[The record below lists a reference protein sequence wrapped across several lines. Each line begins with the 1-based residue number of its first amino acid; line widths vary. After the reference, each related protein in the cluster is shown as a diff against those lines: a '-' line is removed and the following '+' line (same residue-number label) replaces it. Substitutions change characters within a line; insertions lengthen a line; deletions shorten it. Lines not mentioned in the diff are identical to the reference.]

1 MSHMPGSSV
10 RDHMKWAGL
19 LGCEAV
25 LSSMALMQAS
35 SITAPKKIMSSL
47 GPASGHGSAQRDAQD
62 RGMQG
67 HMVLPTGMSCSP
79 LLLRKDGDFTAP
91 RLLDEKEMRP
101 SEDMQLKKKN
111 RKSGTP
117 CKMREHDGRAGK
129 GVVDEN
135 GNCPLSK
142 VQKNFICDHC
152 YGAFRSGYHLK
163 RHILI
168 HTGEKPFACAVC
180 DMRFIQRYHLERHSL
195 THTGVKPYACT
206 MCDMRFFQRYHLQRH
221 SLTHTGVKPYA
232 CSMCD
237 MRFFQRYHLQRHSLT
252 HTGVKPYACSMC
264 DMRFFQRYHL
274 ERHSLTHTGEKPFAC
289 DMCDMRFIQ
298 RYHLE
303 RHKRVHSGEKPYQCE
318 RCQQNFSRTDR
329 LLRHRRLCQ
338 GRGVAKVEAQP
349 CSFSQE
355 PPQAPPTTW
364 SPLHPATGRLAV

>member
-1 MSHMPGSSV
+1 MSHLPSSSV

-35 SITAPKKIMSSL
+35 TMAAPPKKMMAPL
-47 GPASGHGSAQRDAQD
+47 GHGPPQREGPD
-62 RGMQG
+62 RAPQS
-67 HMVLPTGMSCSP
+67 HMILPSGMSCPP
-79 LLLRKDGDFTAP
+79 LLIRKEGEFQAP
-91 RLLDEKEMRP
+91 RLLDEKEMRAN
-101 SEDMQLKKKN
+101 EDMQQKKKN
-111 RKSGTP
+111 RKAVTP
-117 CKMREHDGRAGK
+117 CKMRDQEGRGGK
-129 GVVDEN
+129 GTGGDEN
-135 GNCPLSK
+135 GPSSK

-168 HTGEKPFACAVC
+168 HTGEKPYACAVC

-195 THTGVKPYACT
+195 IHTGVKPYACS
-206 MCDMRFFQRYHLQRH
+206 MCDMRFFQRYHLARH
-221 SLTHTGVKPYA
+221 TLTHTGVKPYA

-237 MRFFQRYHLQRHSLT
+237 MRFFQRYHLARHSLT
-252 HTGVKPYACSMC
+252 HTGVKPYACTMC
-264 DMRFFQRYHL
+264 DMRFIQRYQL

-338 GRGVAKVEAQP
+338 GRSVAKVENQP
-349 CSFSQE
+349 CCEPRPYPQE
-355 PPQAPPTTW
+355 PPPAPPTW
-364 SPLHPATGRLAV
+364 SPMHPPPGRLAV